1 MKKSPLLLAVVFCL
15 LAACFSPASAQS
27 RRGDDDE
34 IKVEFNERQLEKH
47 LAQYGEQLDLS
58 RRQGRKIAR
67 IEKKYTKKE
76 NKLAEEKGLKLGR
89 KRALQKEKAE
99 ALLSVLTDEQIERLN
114 QLAGRKGLF
123 RRII

>member
-67 IEKKYTKKE
+67 IEKKYTKK
-76 NKLAEEKGLKLGR
+76 KGL
-89 KRALQKEKAE
+89 
-99 ALLSVLTDEQIERLN
+99 N
-114 QLAGRKGLF
+114 
-123 RRII
+123 

>member
-1 MKKSPLLLAVVFCL
+1 MKKNPLLFFVTLCL
-15 LAACFSPASAQS
+15 LAGSLCPALAQS
-27 RRGDDDE
+27 RKGEDDE

-47 LAQYGEQLDLS
+47 LTQYGDQLDLS

-67 IEKKYTKKE
+67 IEKKYDKKE
-76 NKLAEEKGLKLGR
+76 SKLADEKGLKLGR

-99 ALLSVLTDEQIERLN
+99 ALLSVLTDGQIERLN
-114 QLAGRKGLF
+114 QLAGKKGFF

>member
-1 MKKSPLLLAVVFCL
+1 MKKNPLLFFVTLCL
-15 LAACFSPASAQS
+15 LAGSLSPALAQS
-27 RRGDDDE
+27 RKGEEDE

-67 IEKKYTKKE
+67 IERKYTKKE
-76 NKLAEEKGLKLGR
+76 SKLAEEKGLKLGR

-114 QLAGRKGLF
+114 QLAGRKGFF